1 MTATTPIN
9 PALAALRAKALASQ
23 AAATSNSNTITKPEP
38 STNDSPIFTPTSTT
52 SQPSTTNTA
61 SPVHTNSSNS
71 DSPTI
76 SGAAAHITSRLQE
89 LALALQTANPNI
101 SDNLRLIHRALLDD
115 PEQVTLLTLEQRAT
129 FFQGLMKQAQVQISA
144 VAAKTR
150 QTVKKDMSQMSL
162 DDLL

>member
-1 MTATTPIN
+1 MTATTPMN
-9 PALAALRAKALASQ
+9 PALAALRAKALAAQATQPSQ
-23 AAATSNSNTITKPEP
+23 QAQPTTKLEP
-38 STNDSPIFTPTSTT
+38 STNERSD
-52 SQPSTTNTA
+52 
-61 SPVHTNSSNS
+61 TNSFKSVHSSEPSGIGNN
-71 DSPTI
+71 TNI
-76 SGAAAHITSRLQE
+76 SIGAAAHITARLNE

-129 FFQGLMKQAQVQISA
+129 FFQGLMKQTQVSISA

-150 QTVKKDMSQMSL
+150 QTTKKDMSQMSL